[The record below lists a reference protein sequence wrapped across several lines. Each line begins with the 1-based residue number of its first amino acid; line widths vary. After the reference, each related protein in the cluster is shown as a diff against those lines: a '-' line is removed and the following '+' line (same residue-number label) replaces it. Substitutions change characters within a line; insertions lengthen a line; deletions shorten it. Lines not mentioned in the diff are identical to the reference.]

1 MIKLQRIFISWKP
14 ISYVIRKSKT
24 IYIPGFQG
32 LPLFDVVVFFFKQI
46 NKVGL
51 NERAAAISFNLIMA
65 LPAALIF
72 LFSLIPYFPASFN
85 VDKQILSLFKD
96 ITPNSETYFFI
107 SNIMNDLLKKHVGIF
122 SFGFLLLI
130 FYASNAMIGI
140 IQTFDRSIQDQKGFI
155 FHQRWRAIKLTAILI
170 LLVIG
175 FSLVLI
181 GQDQLLIVLKSLD
194 IKSKSLLP
202 LWNILR
208 WIIIIGLVFYSIACT
223 YKYAPSITKRWRL
236 ASPGSLLATFLSLS
250 TALLFSYWVSL
261 FANSSYNRIY
271 GSIGTVLILMLLM
284 YINSLI
290 LLIGFELNVSIT
302 YLTREAELRKLKEA
316 KEAAEQPK

>member
-24 IYIPGFQG
+24 VYIPGFQG
-32 LPLFDVVVFFFKQI
+32 LPLFDVIVFFFKQI

-122 SFGFLLLI
+122 SFGFVLLM

-140 IQTFDRSIQDQKGFI
+140 IQTFDRSIQEQKGFI

-181 GQDQLLIVLKSLD
+181 GQDQLLILLNSLFD

-208 WIIIIGLVFYSIACT
+208 WLIIIGLVFYSIACT
-223 YKYAPSITKRWRL
+223 YKYAPSVTKRWRL

-302 YLTREAELRKLKEA
+302 YLTREAEMRKL

>member
-14 ISYVIRKSKT
+14 ISYIIRKSKT
-24 IYIPGFQG
+24 VYIPGFQG
-32 LPLFDVVVFFFKQI
+32 LPLFDVIVFFFKQI

-51 NERAAAISFNLIMA
+51 NERASAISFNLIMA

-72 LFSLIPYFPASFN
+72 LFSLIPYFPASFE

-107 SNIMNDLLKKHVGIF
+107 SNIINDLLKKHVGIF
-122 SFGFLLLI
+122 SFGFLLLM

-140 IQTFDRSIQDQKGFI
+140 IETFDRSIKEKKSFI

-170 LLVIG
+170 LLVIV

-181 GQDQLLIVLKSLD
+181 GQDQLFVVLNSLFNM
-194 IKSKSLLP
+194 KSKTMLP
-202 LWNILR
+202 VWNALR
-208 WIIIIGLVFYSIACT
+208 WLIIIGLVFYSIACT
-223 YKYAPSITKRWRL
+223 YRYAPSITKRWRL
-236 ASPGSLLATFLSLS
+236 ASPGSLLATFLILF
-250 TALLFSYWVSL
+250 TTILFSYWVSL

-316 KEAAEQPK
+316 AENPK

>member
-14 ISYVIRKSKT
+14 ISYLIRKSKT

-51 NERAAAISFNLIMA
+51 NERASAISFNLIMA

-122 SFGFLLLI
+122 SFGFLLLM

-140 IQTFDRSIQDQKGFI
+140 IETFDRSIKEQKSFI

-181 GQDQLLIVLKSLD
+181 GQDQLLIVLESLD
-194 IKSKSLLP
+194 IKSKALLP
-202 LWNILR
+202 VWNILR
-208 WIIIIGLVFYSIACT
+208 WLIIIGLVFYSIACT
-223 YKYAPSITKRWRL
+223 YRYAPSVTKRWRL

-261 FANSSYNRIY
+261 FANSSYSRIY